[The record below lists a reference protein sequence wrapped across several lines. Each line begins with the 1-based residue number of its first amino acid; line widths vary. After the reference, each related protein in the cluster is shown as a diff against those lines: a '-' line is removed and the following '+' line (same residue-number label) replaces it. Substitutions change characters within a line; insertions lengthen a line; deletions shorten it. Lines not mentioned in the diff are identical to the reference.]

1 MTPAEIKAKQDA
13 DNAATAAR
21 VAAEQEK
28 PKTRGAAYDEEAKAK
43 AKSTA
48 APKPVVPGKQ
58 MHHGRIK
65 GSTASAA
72 DQAKAAGF
80 VAPSRLP
87 TKENPLQTPGLAGLK
102 PLSESSVD
110 RNGNAVATK
119 GNPNAAIAARAQM
132 SRASGGDG
140 ATIGVVTDD
149 GWRDKARNIADIGK
163 AKAMADPPARADSLA
178 GQPGVKSIALRD
190 PKSGKLFVGGAGAE
204 KSATPASM
212 AASMAQASPVAPQF
226 KHPTPGGQVAP
237 ASSTP
242 AVGAVGAVG
251 GIKPIV
257 AGVISPKPAPVV
269 AGVPVNPTD
278 PRSQLDQNEAAA
290 SMERIAEAGIASANP
305 AKAASDA
312 MAGSNAGTVNAANA
326 ANAANQTP
334 FSNNALF
341 QPVTLPKS
349 PGAIAGVTP
358 RMAGMGP
365 ANARIPAGP
374 NMSLVQGSVRAGQKP
389 PRQVASTLPSG
400 RPVSEPIRVAAGTP
414 ATLPAGPVNP
424 TPQPRQ
430 VIQTAQPPT
439 TNKLLAA
446 K

>member
-163 AKAMADPPARADSLA
+163 AKAMADPQARADSLA

-212 AASMAQASPVAPQF
+212 AASMAQAS
-226 KHPTPGGQVAP
+226 
-237 ASSTP
+237 
-242 AVGAVGAVG
+242 
-251 GIKPIV
+251 
-257 AGVISPKPAPVV
+257 PVV